1 MPKKSKMNQ
10 EEKDHLNRLITTS
23 EIESV
28 IKKKNLLVNKIQDW
42 IA

>member
-1 MPKKSKMNQ
+1 MNQ

-28 IKKKNLLVNKIQDW
+28 IKKKKKTSL
-42 IA
+42 

>member
-1 MPKKSKMNQ
+1 MNQ

-28 IKKKNLLVNKIQDW
+28 IKKKKKNLLVNKIQDW

>member
-1 MPKKSKMNQ
+1 MNQ

-28 IKKKNLLVNKIQDW
+28 IKKKKKKLLVNKIQDW